1 MKLSAAIF
9 LSTLVG
15 CNGWSTTSNSQFA
28 QSSRVN
34 FSSLKSTLNDLN
46 VVLRPSE
53 DPNAFDNSKIGA
65 ARVHR
70 YARDAGDSEAEYI
83 MWYHGRNEGFDEEGE
98 LPPLSTGRIGRATS
112 INGLHWVREEKGSAS
127 EDMTGVSLGL
137 NKESWWGFDT
147 SHVGLGQVLL
157 PMSTPAV
164 MTDVSYNIVF
174 EISLAGHILF
184 SSLKCMNM
192 CKDFCAKLNYSSY
205 NRVVYILCTIWAG
218 VSRNP
223 TWCNISIKK

>member
-112 INGLHWVREEKGSAS
+112 INGLHWVREGKGSAS

-147 SHVGLGQVLL
+147 AHVGLGQVLL

-164 MTDVSYNIVF
+164 MTEVSYNIVF

-184 SSLKCMNM
+184 SPLMYEYVQR
-192 CKDFCAKLNYSSY
+192 L
-205 NRVVYILCTIWAG
+205 LC
-218 VSRNP
+218 
-223 TWCNISIKK
+223 SI